1 MDQKYLLD
9 LEKQIGELWGSTKS
23 AHRRLDELQLV
34 TKAFYDLASDVKVM
48 VGEMAGMKN
57 DISEIKT
64 NIHNYHTETPNK
76 FIFNAKNAVIVGIV
90 SALVTAILAL
100 IFI

>member
-57 DISEIKT
+57 DISDIKS
-64 NIHNYHTETPNK
+64 NIKEYHTTEPNK
-76 FIFNAKNAVIVGIV
+76 LLFNAKNAIVVGVV
-90 SALVTAILAL
+90 SALVTTILAL

>member
-1 MDQKYLLD
+1 MEDKILLD
-9 LEKQIGELWGSTKS
+9 IEKQIGELWGSTKS
-23 AHRRLDELQLV
+23 AHNRIDELQLV

-57 DISEIKT
+57 DIAEIKT

-76 FIFNAKNAVIVGIV
+76 FIFNAKNTALVG
-90 SALVTAILAL
+90 LVTALITALIAL
-100 IFI
+100 IFK